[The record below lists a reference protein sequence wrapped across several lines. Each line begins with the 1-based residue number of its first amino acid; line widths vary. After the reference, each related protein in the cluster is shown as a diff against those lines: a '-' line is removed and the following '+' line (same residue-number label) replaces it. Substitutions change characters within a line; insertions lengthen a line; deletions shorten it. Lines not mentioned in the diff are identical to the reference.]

1 MSFGGFNQQGNHV
14 PMSEI
19 NVTPMVDVMLVLL
32 IIFIITAPLLTHTVQ
47 VDLPVAGGTVNPEKP
62 DIITLSLNREGKLF
76 WNDAAVDE
84 GTLTERLTQASSRK
98 PQPELHLRAD
108 RETRYQKIAEIMAN
122 AQKAGI
128 QKLGFVSMPDKA
140 PANTQAH

>member
-1 MSFGGFNQQGNHV
+1 MSFGGFDQQGGYA

-19 NVTPMVDVMLVLL
+19 NTTPLVDVMLVLL
-32 IIFIITAPLLTHTVQ
+32 IIFIITAPLLTHTIR
-47 VDLPVAGGTVNPEKP
+47 VDLPTAGSTVSPEKP

-76 WNDAAVDE
+76 WNDAPVND
-84 GTLTERLTQASSRK
+84 GDVSRRLAEAGERK

-108 RETRYQKIAEIMAN
+108 RDTRYQKIAEIMAT

-128 QKLGFVSMPDKA
+128 QKLGFVSQPENSSVKA
-140 PANTQAH
+140 PTK